1 MNREY
6 TIEEFNRVADFLMEH
21 VPNMI
26 IATDIICGFPTEGE
40 AEHQETCELVKKY
53 QFPVLNISQF
63 YPRPGTVAAKWKKVP
78 SADVKRRSG
87 EVTDIFNSYSTNT
100 HFLGTEQLVWILGFE
115 GRKGANAASEAA

>member
-6 TIEEFNRVADFLMEH
+6 SIEEFNKVADFLMEN

-26 IATDIICGFPTEGE
+26 VATDIICGFPTETE
-40 AEHQETCELVKKY
+40 KDHKETCELVKKY

-63 YPRPGTVAAKWKKVP
+63 YARPGTVAAKWKKVP
-78 SADVKRRSG
+78 SAEVKQRSG

-100 HFLGTEQLVWILGFE
+100 HYLGTEQLVWILGFE
-115 GRKGANAASEAA
+115 GRKGANGAGAQ